1 MGPPERS
8 LSLNLI
14 LEELTLERDHSLSH
28 NSGLKGQVL
37 DLNIHF
43 SLGIQK
49 VQERMVWNQFTQSSE
64 MSQHRSIYINDPIK
78 NTFCHNSISTTK
90 YSMWSFL
97 PRYLYLQF
105 GKTAN
110 AFFLFIT
117 ILQQIPDISPT
128 GKYTTLLP
136 LAIILTISGIKEV
149 IEDYKR
155 HKADKLVNSKT
166 TLVLRQNSWC
176 TIRWKEVHVGDI
188 VKTCSGEFLPADM
201 VLVSSSEPH
210 SMCYIATANLDGE
223 TNLKIRQALPETAAM
238 QTENQLLNLHGKIE
252 CEGPN
257 RHFSSFVGNLRLND
271 RSPVP
276 IGPDQVLLRGTQ
288 LRNTQW
294 ITGVIIYTGSETKLM
309 QNAVKSPLKKSQVE
323 KVTNL
328 QILALFLFLLV
339 MSMVSCAGAMYW
351 NQMYSMDMW
360 YMRRKGYS
368 PHIFALDSLV
378 FIILYHNLIPISLLV
393 TLEIVKFTQAQFI
406 NWDEDMHFQENNIY
420 AMARTSNLNEELG
433 QVKYLFTDKT
443 GTLTCNI
450 MTFKKCTIAG
460 IIYGQASPS
469 YEFNDPALLEN
480 FEKGHPT
487 EGYIKE
493 FFTLLCV
500 CHTVI
505 PEKEG
510 NNIIYQASSPDEA
523 ALVKGAKNLGF
534 VFTTRTPYSVTIE
547 TMGESFT
554 FEVLNILEFSSNRK
568 RMSVIVRTPMGQLRL
583 YCKGADAVIYERLS
597 KNSEFVED
605 TLSHLEYFATN
616 GLRTLCVAYADL
628 TEEEYEH
635 WLKEYEKASTNLHDR
650 IKKLEDCYDIIEKD
664 FMLLGATAIE
674 DRLQAGV
681 PETISTLLRA
691 NIKIWVLTGDK
702 QETAINIAYSCK
714 LISGNVP
721 RIHMNANSFEATKQM
736 IDENCQEFGCML
748 GKENGVALIIDGET
762 LKHALNFD
770 IQRKFLTLALSC
782 RTVLCCRMTPLQK
795 AEIVGM
801 VKKHVQAITLAV
813 GDGANDVSMIQ
824 TAHVGVGIS
833 GNEGM
838 QATNNSDYSIAQFSY
853 LEKLLLVHGAWN
865 YFRVTKCI
873 LYCFYKNVVLYTIG
887 LWFTFVNGFSGQ
899 ILFERWCI
907 SLYNVI
913 FTSLPP
919 LALGIFERCCSE
931 SSLLKYP
938 ELYTISQ
945 NGETFNTKVFWIQ
958 CMWALLHS
966 FILFW
971 FPTKMMQHDVL
982 LQHGYTT
989 DYLFLGNFVYT
1000 YVVVT
1005 VCLKAGLETM
1015 SWNNFSHVAIW
1026 GSMVIWLVF
1035 YTIYSSLWPVIRIAP
1050 EMKGQANV
1058 TLICPYFWLGLFIVP
1073 VICLI
1078 PNVFWKSLKN
1088 THNKSLLEEIR
1099 ELESRQITG
1108 ADVSQVFR
1116 KRTTLG
1122 SLQILPRPCE
1132 VSLRNNSVD
1141 IHAPHGYAFSQ
1152 TEQSVITQEE
1162 LVRCYN
1168 TSLIESKTSQK
1179 TSSLVDEDSDQVSK
1193 AHVFH

>member
-1 MGPPERS
+1 MGWNQSPQHSERS
-8 LSLNLI
+8 
-14 LEELTLERDHSLSH
+14 
-28 NSGLKGQVL
+28 QP
-37 DLNIHF
+37 
-43 SLGIQK
+43 
-49 VQERMVWNQFTQSSE
+49 
-64 MSQHRSIYINDPIK
+64 RSIYINDPLK
-78 NTFCHNSISTTK
+78 NNFCQNSISTAK

-117 ILQQIPDISPT
+117 ILQQIPDVSPT

-136 LAIILTISGIKEV
+136 LMIILTISGIKEI

-155 HKADKLVNSKT
+155 HLANKIVNSQR

-176 TIRWKEVHVGDI
+176 AICWQEVSVGDI
-188 VKTCSGEFLPADM
+188 VKVYNDEFLPADM
-201 VLVSSSEPH
+201 ILISSSEPQ

-257 RHFSSFVGNLRLND
+257 RHFSSFVGTLYLSD

-294 ITGVIIYTGSETKLM
+294 ITGVVIYTGFETKLM
-309 QNAVKSPLKKSQVE
+309 QNSVKSPLKKSHVE

-339 MSMVSCAGAMYW
+339 MSMVSCVGAMYW
-351 NQMYSMDMW
+351 NQMYNMDMW
-360 YMRRKGYS
+360 YMRKKGFN
-368 PHIFALDSLV
+368 PHSFALDSLV

-406 NWDEDMHFQENNIY
+406 NWDEDMHFKESDIY

-433 QVKYLFTDKT
+433 QVKYLFSDKT

-460 IIYGQASPS
+460 IIYGDHSDNSEDYPKCSQTSPS

-505 PEKEG
+505 PEREG
-510 NNIIYQASSPDEA
+510 NNINYQASSPDEA

-534 VFTTRTPYSVTIE
+534 VLTTRTPYSVTIE

-554 FEVLNILEFSSNRK
+554 FEILNVLEFSSNRK

-583 YCKGADAVIYERLS
+583 YCKGADTVIYERLS
-597 KNSEFVED
+597 KNSEFVEE
-605 TLSHLEYFATN
+605 TLSHLECFATN
-616 GLRTLCVAYADL
+616 GLRTLCVAYTDL
-628 TEEEYEH
+628 TEEEYQH
-635 WLKEYEKASTNLHDR
+635 WLQEYEKASTNLQDR
-650 IKKLEDCYDIIEKD
+650 IKKREECYNLIEKD

-674 DRLQAGV
+674 DRLQARV
-681 PETISTLLRA
+681 PETISTLLQA
-691 NIKIWVLTGDK
+691 NIRIWVLTGDK

-721 RIHMNANSFEATKQM
+721 RIHMNATSLEATTEM
-736 IDENCQEFGCML
+736 IDQNCHELGCLL
-748 GKENGVALIIDGET
+748 GKENDMALIIDGET
-762 LKHALNFD
+762 LKYALDFD
-770 IQRKFLTLALSC
+770 IQRKFLNLALSC
-782 RTVLCCRMTPLQK
+782 RTVLCCRMSPLQK
-795 AEIVGM
+795 AEIVDL
-801 VKKHVQAITLAV
+801 VKKHVQAITLAI

-838 QATNNSDYSIAQFSY
+838 QATNSSDYAIAQFSY

-907 SLYNVI
+907 GLYNVL

-919 LALGIFERCCSE
+919 LVLGVFERCCSE

-938 ELYTISQ
+938 QLYTVSQ
-945 NGETFNTKVFWIQ
+945 NGETFNTKVFWIH
-958 CMWALLHS
+958 CMCALFHS

-971 FPTKMMQHDVL
+971 FPTKMMAHDVV

-1000 YVVVT
+1000 YVVIT

-1015 SWNNFSHVAIW
+1015 SWNNFSHLAIW
-1026 GSMVIWLVF
+1026 GSMIIWLVF
-1035 YTIYSSLWPVIRIAP
+1035 FSIYSSLWPTIHIAAD
-1050 EMKGQANV
+1050 MKGQASM

-1078 PNVFWKSLKN
+1078 PNVLWKSIKN

-1099 ELESRQITG
+1099 ELESRKIPGT
-1108 ADVSQVFR
+1108 DVSQVFR
-1116 KRTTLG
+1116 KRATLG
-1122 SLQILPRPCE
+1122 SFQFPSRHPCE
-1132 VSLRNNSVD
+1132 VVLRNNSVD
-1141 IHAPHGYAFSQ
+1141 LNAPHGYAFSQ
-1152 TEQSVITQEE
+1152 TERSVVTQEE
-1162 LVRCYN
+1162 LVRCYD
-1168 TSLIESKTSQK
+1168 TSAMESKTFRK
-1179 TSSLVDEDSDQVSK
+1179 PSSLAEGEDRRVSA
-1193 AHVFH
+1193 AHVLR